1 MALPTA
7 MVNPFNFPQQELL
20 RDGHL
25 LAKALERMTESG
37 QVILGPGV
45 AAFEAAFAAWL
56 SPELTADQVLGVA
69 NGTDALELA
78 LRGCGLN
85 PGDKVLLPSHTAYAT
100 VAAVL
105 RLGAVPVFLD
115 LARDRSVLSVRDLGE
130 QLAAVAGVKAVIAV
144 HLYGEACDLPAI
156 AALCEHHGVSL
167 IEDCAQ
173 ACGSTWAGRPLGLWG
188 RFAAFSFYPTKNLA
202 AFGDGGA
209 LLVNRTGDVET
220 SRRRRFYGWDG
231 GRQAVQF
238 GVNSRLDELQ
248 AWVLEGKLARL
259 DQRIAQR
266 RQVARWYEERLE
278 GRAWLPGDGGDW
290 RHSYHLYVIG
300 LPPESRQRLL
310 AEAAGPELPLAVHY
324 PLACHQHAYIRE
336 RFGPG
341 RPLPRTEARLA
352 EILSL
357 PLHPYLEEGQ
367 IEAICRRLDP
377 YLPRAL

>member
-1 MALPTA
+1 MPVQAPIA
-7 MVNPFNFPQQELL
+7 NPFNFPQQELL

-25 LAKALERMTESG
+25 LTTALERMAASG
-37 QVILGPGV
+37 QLILGEGV
-45 AAFEAAFAAWL
+45 TAFEAAFAAWL
-56 SPELTADQVLGVA
+56 SPELAADQVMGVA

-78 LRGCGLN
+78 LRGCGVA

-105 RLGAVPVFLD
+105 RLEAVPVFLD
-115 LARDRSVLSVRDLGE
+115 LARDRSVLSVGDLGK
-130 QLAAVAGVKAVIAV
+130 QLTRVAGVKAVIAV

-156 AALCEHHGVSL
+156 AALCERHGVSL

-173 ACGSTWAGRPLGLWG
+173 ACGSTWAGQPVGLWG

-209 LLVNRTGDVET
+209 LVVNRKGDVET

-231 GRQAVQF
+231 ERQAVQF

-248 AWVLEGKLARL
+248 AWVLLGKLAHL

-266 RQVARWYEERLE
+266 RQVARWYEQRLA
-278 GRAWLPGDGGDW
+278 GRAWLPGDGCDW
-290 RHSYHLYVIG
+290 RHSYHLYVIS
-300 LPPESRQRLL
+300 LPAEPRQRLL
-310 AEAAGPELPLAVHY
+310 QEAAGPELPLAVHY
-324 PLACHQHAYIRE
+324 PLACHQHTYVRQ
-336 RFGPG
+336 RFGAG
-341 RPLPRTEARLA
+341 RPLPRTEARLQ

-357 PLHPYLEEGQ
+357 PLHPYLEEQQ
-367 IEAICRRLDP
+367 IEAICQRLDP
-377 YLPRAL
+377 YLPRSL